1 MALHPNALL
10 HARASRTQAVEQC
23 RANLA
28 DLRTAVKAANSHR
41 EKCAELLG
49 AATEA
54 VVALEF
60 MLYDPNIDLP
70 RERAL
75 QSLASRVQTAM
86 DQVRVVVP
94 TSARHCGLAGPQ
106 CWACSGVAHKE
117 RWAASPELHTACAQ
131 HAAGHM
137 RVQEGVHP

>member
-1 MALHPNALL
+1 MLHPNSLL
-10 HARASRTQAVEQC
+10 HARASRPQAVEQC

-86 DQVRVVVP
+86 DQVRAVVP
-94 TSARHCGLAGPQ
+94 SNGAACLLAG
-106 CWACSGVAHKE
+106 CWRAHATDACSRPGALCVRGLQVLSCVHVQ
-117 RWAASPELHTACAQ
+117 SG
-131 HAAGHM
+131 AAGHM
-137 RVQEGVHP
+137 